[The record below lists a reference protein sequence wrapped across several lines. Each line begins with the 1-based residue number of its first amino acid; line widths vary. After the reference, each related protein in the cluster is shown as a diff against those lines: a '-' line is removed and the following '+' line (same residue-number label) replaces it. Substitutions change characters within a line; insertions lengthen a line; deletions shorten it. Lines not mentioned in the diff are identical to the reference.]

1 MPAADQEEIKRQ
13 VEELVAAGRI
23 RPSASPFGASAMLR
37 DKKDKSRRMVI
48 DYRALNKLTRKD
60 KYPLPRI
67 DEMLDKLA
75 TGKYFTKMDLS
86 SGFHQIR
93 IRKGDEPKTAFQ
105 TRYGSF
111 EWTVMPFGLT
121 NAPATFQRT
130 MDMTFSDMIDYT
142 DIYVDDIVVYS
153 ESLADHLV
161 HLRKVLQRLREHQL
175 FVKLKKC
182 SFAQSE
188 IEFVGF
194 IVGRKGIRPVPVKLQ
209 TISDWPVP
217 KNAKH
222 VRSFLSLCCFYH

>member
-1 MPAADQEEIKRQ
+1 
-13 VEELVAAGRI
+13 
-23 RPSASPFGASAMLR
+23 
-37 DKKDKSRRMVI
+37 
-48 DYRALNKLTRKD
+48 
-60 KYPLPRI
+60 
-67 DEMLDKLA
+67 
-75 TGKYFTKMDLS
+75 
-86 SGFHQIR
+86 
-93 IRKGDEPKTAFQ
+93 
-105 TRYGSF
+105 
-111 EWTVMPFGLT
+111 MPFGLT

-153 ESLADHLV
+153 ESVEDHLV
-161 HLRKVLQRLREHQL
+161 LLRKVLQRLREHQL

-194 IVGRKGIRPVPVKLQ
+194 IVGRKGIRLVPEKRQ

-222 VRSFLSLCCFYH
+222 VRSFLGLCCFYHQFFPQFATIASNLSP

>member
-1 MPAADQEEIKRQ
+1 
-13 VEELVAAGRI
+13 
-23 RPSASPFGASAMLR
+23 
-37 DKKDKSRRMVI
+37 MVI

-75 TGKYFTKMDLS
+75 TGKYFTKIDPS

-130 MDMTFSDMIDYT
+130 IDMTFCDMIDYT
-142 DIYVDDIVVYS
+142 DIYVDDIVGYS
-153 ESLADHLV
+153 ESLEDHLV

-188 IEFVGF
+188 LELVGF
-194 IVGRKGIRPVPVKLQ
+194 IVGRK
-209 TISDWPVP
+209 
-217 KNAKH
+217 
-222 VRSFLSLCCFYH
+222 

>member
-1 MPAADQEEIKRQ
+1 
-13 VEELVAAGRI
+13 
-23 RPSASPFGASAMLR
+23 
-37 DKKDKSRRMVI
+37 MVI

-75 TGKYFTKMDLS
+75 TGKYFTKMDFS
-86 SGFHQIR
+86 SVFHQIR
-93 IRKGDEPKTAFQ
+93 IRKEHEPKTAFQ

-111 EWTVMPFGLT
+111 EWTVMTFGLT
-121 NAPATFQRT
+121 NAPATLQRT

-142 DIYVDDIVVYS
+142 DIYVDAIVVYS
-153 ESLADHLV
+153 ESLEDHLV

-188 IEFVGF
+188 IEFVGL
-194 IVGRKGIRPVPVKLQ
+194 IVGRK
-209 TISDWPVP
+209 
-217 KNAKH
+217 
-222 VRSFLSLCCFYH
+222 